1 MDVFTETVNRILED
15 ITSAALGPN
24 AGEPFDQNTKDDARF
39 PYNNIIGM
47 KEFKSVSKRRGRKP
61 KKIAV
66 QRRTLNTAL

>member
-24 AGEPFDQNTKDDARF
+24 SGEPFDKNTEDNATF
-39 PYNNIIGM
+39 PYNNILGM
-47 KEFKSVSKRRGRKP
+47 KEYKSVSKRRGKKP

-66 QRRTLNTAL
+66 QRRTLNTV